1 MYLKYLFYLY
11 LSRNTY
17 YISIMENAMQYQII
31 PERNLILEYYSG
43 VIHKMD
49 ILNFKI
55 EISKN
60 VAYNHSYNI
69 IHDFRD
75 ANFITDV
82 NEIKSFIDHIK
93 SNKRTYA
100 QKKISFITDNP
111 NQVSITYLFT
121 LFKKETLLIAD
132 TFSTV
137 EGAVVWVGL
146 KPTETDYIK
155 SLFEELKF
163 DANS

>member
-1 MYLKYLFYLY
+1 M
-11 LSRNTY
+11 T
-17 YISIMENAMQYQII
+17 NAMQYQII
-31 PERNLILEYYSG
+31 PDRNLILEYFSG
-43 VIHKMD
+43 EIHKMD
-49 ILNFKI
+49 ILNFKN

-60 VAYNHSYNI
+60 VAYNQTYNI

-75 ANFITDV
+75 ATFIANVDEV
-82 NEIKSFIDHIK
+82 KSFIELIK
-93 SNKRTYA
+93 ANKKIYA
-100 QKKISFITDNP
+100 QKKVAFITDKP
-111 NQVSITYLFT
+111 NQVSITYLFKA
-121 LFKKETLLIAD
+121 FKNETLLIAD

-146 KPTETDYIK
+146 KPTETDYIN